1 VIRIGIT
8 GTDTGVG
15 KTVVTCALAAALR
28 ARALKVVAMKPI
40 ETGVAADDPKR
51 DGARIARAAG
61 SSLPLSATAP
71 LTLTGPVAP
80 LVAAREDGV
89 TIDLSHLDK
98 LVAAAAVGA
107 DALLIEGAG
116 GLLVP
121 VTASETFAELFRRWS
136 LDVVVVAANRLGVLN
151 HTMLT
156 VRACLASGLSIRAI
170 VLTHLTSAPAD
181 QSASGNLASLREL
194 IPSIP
199 IVALPWAANVDDLQ
213 GLAELAEDC
222 GVVDLV
228 LPPAAPSVV
237 RKQR

>member
-1 VIRIGIT
+1 MIRLGVT

-15 KTVVTCALAAALR
+15 KTVVTCALGAALR
-28 ARALKVVAMKPI
+28 ARALNVVAMKPI
-40 ETGVAADDPKR
+40 ETGVSPNDPSR

-61 SSLPLSATAP
+61 NSKPLSQTAP
-71 LTLTGPVAP
+71 VTLTRPVAP
-80 LVAAREDGV
+80 LIAAREDGV
-89 TIDLSHLDK
+89 IIDLAALDEII
-98 LVAAAAVGA
+98 ANASNGA
-107 DALLIEGAG
+107 DVLIVEGAG

-121 VTASETFAELFRRWS
+121 VTPTESFAELFRRWS

-156 VRACLASGLSIRAI
+156 LRTAATSGLTVRAV
-170 VLTHLTSAPAD
+170 VLTQLTSAAAD
-181 QSASGNLASLREL
+181 ESASGNLASLREL

-199 IVALPWAANVDDLQ
+199 VVALPWTRNVDDLQ

-228 LPPAAPSVV
+228 LLSAAPSFV
-237 RKQR
+237 RRKR

>member
-15 KTVVTCALAAALR
+15 KTVVTCALAAAFR
-28 ARALKVVAMKPI
+28 ARSLKVIAMKPI
-40 ETGVAADDPKR
+40 ETGVAADDPAR

-61 SSLPLSATAP
+61 NPLPLAATAP
-71 LTLTGPVAP
+71 VTLTRPVSP

-89 TIDLSHLDK
+89 IIDLSRLDDFI
-98 LVAAAAVGA
+98 AAASREA
-107 DALLIEGAG
+107 DAIVVEGAG

-121 VTASETFAELFRRWS
+121 VTPSVTFAELFRRWS
-136 LDVVVVAANRLGVLN
+136 LEVVIVAANRLGVLN

-156 VRACLASGLSIRAI
+156 VRAALASGLTIRAV
-170 VLTHLTSAPAD
+170 VLTQLSFAAAD
-181 QSASGNLASLREL
+181 ESSSGNLASLREL

-199 IVALPWAANVDDLQ
+199 VVALPWTRNVDDLLA
-213 GLAELAEDC
+213 LAELAEDC

-228 LPPAAPSVV
+228 LPPAAPTFIR
-237 RKQR
+237 RKR